1 MAAVTAMNGANFFG
15 ESVSEPQ
22 TIEQQALEFF
32 RRAEMSD
39 SPNAINDWND
49 SEKPASP
56 PKIIE
61 QQALDFFW
69 RAELSA
75 TLESI
80 WTIIKRQRISA
91 LLKLMKAVALIT
103 AVILFSQSISIAGLL
118 TFVGSIAGLLFAAI
132 TNALVWFIYVP
143 LYFVAPSDFGSS
155 VLFAIGLV
163 WLGGIGPFVALV
175 FSPVLLFGFRLLEQA
190 EVAQAHVSELPGAL
204 GKAFDSVNLG
214 ATFLQGAG
222 NAASAVS
229 KISRRFAKAAL
240 LPAKVQIPTIA

>member
-1 MAAVTAMNGANFFG
+1 M
-15 ESVSEPQ
+15 
-22 TIEQQALEFF
+22 
-32 RRAEMSD
+32 
-39 SPNAINDWND
+39 
-49 SEKPASP
+49 
-56 PKIIE
+56 
-61 QQALDFFW
+61 
-69 RAELSA
+69 
-75 TLESI
+75 
-80 WTIIKRQRISA
+80 
-91 LLKLMKAVALIT
+91 LKLMKAVALIT
-103 AVILFSQSISIAGLL
+103 AVILFSQSISIAGFL

-132 TNALVWFIYVP
+132 TNALVWLIYIP

-190 EVAQAHVSELPGAL
+190 EVAQAYVSELPGAL

-229 KISRRFAKAAL
+229 KITRSFAKATL
-240 LPAKVQIPTIA
+240 LPAKIQIPTIA

>member
-1 MAAVTAMNGANFFG
+1 MAAVTAMKSANFFG
-15 ESVSEPQ
+15 ESVNEPQ
-22 TIEQQALEFF
+22 TIEQQALDFF
-32 RRAEMSD
+32 RRADMSD
-39 SPNAINDWND
+39 SPNAINDGNVAGQ
-49 SEKPASP
+49 PTSP

-80 WTIIKRQRISA
+80 WAIIKRQRISA
-91 LLKLMKAVALIT
+91 LLKLIKAVAFVT
-103 AVILFSQSISIAGLL
+103 AAILFSQSISIAGLIAL
-118 TFVGSIAGLLFAAI
+118 VGSIAGLLFAAI
-132 TNALVWFIYVP
+132 TNALVWLIYIP
-143 LYFVAPSDFGSS
+143 LYFATTSDFASS
-155 VLFAIGLV
+155 VLLAIGLV

-175 FSPVLLFGFRLLEQA
+175 ISPVLLFGFRLLEHA

-204 GKAFDSVNLG
+204 GKALDSVNLG